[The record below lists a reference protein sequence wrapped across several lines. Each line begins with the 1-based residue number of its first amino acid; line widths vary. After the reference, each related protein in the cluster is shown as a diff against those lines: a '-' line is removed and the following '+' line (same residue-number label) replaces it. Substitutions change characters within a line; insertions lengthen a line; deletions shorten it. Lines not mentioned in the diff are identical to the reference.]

1 MKYLQDTFK
10 AELSDDSNTRVEEG
24 IVYIRSRYWSAV
36 DILELTRT
44 ADGRNDVFDEL
55 FDEWLQE
62 RIENKCSEAD
72 EFLDKLDQ
80 QDRFLRLIEAHKDGN
95 VMPFVGAGLSMPSGY
110 PGWTHFLR
118 KQWVQTLLP
127 VSDLDELLANGRYEE
142 AAQTLADF
150 FKDALFSETIERTF
164 GCSRE
169 LLVGAAGLLPYLF
182 TGSVVT
188 TNFDN
193 VIERCYEIAGL
204 MFPEKLS
211 GNESDMLRRMLSSNQ
226 RFLLKLHGRAISS
239 KGRILTRSEYDL
251 NYSGDNTLNNTIKA
265 LCDSKSLLFLGCSLT
280 VDRTIAVIK
289 DYVTEQGHGNL
300 PKHYA
305 FLEEPDTREK
315 RIKRNGDLADCHI
328 YPIWYPQHSH
338 DESIEALLMKLYSST
353 K

>member
-10 AELSDDSNTRVEEG
+10 AELSDDCNTRVEDG

-36 DILELTRT
+36 DILELART

-55 FDEWLQE
+55 FDEWFNE
-62 RIENKCSEAD
+62 RVENKCIEAK
-72 EFLDKLDQ
+72 EILDKLDQ
-80 QDRFLRLIEAHKDGN
+80 QDRFLRLIEGYKDGN

-118 KQWVQTLLP
+118 KQWDQTTFHE
-127 VSDLDELLANGRYEE
+127 SDLNELLANGRYEE

-150 FKDALFSETIERTF
+150 FKDALFSETIDRTF
-164 GCSRE
+164 GCSRD
-169 LLVGAAGLLPYLF
+169 LLAGASGLLPYLF

-193 VIERCYEIAGL
+193 VIERCYENAGL
-204 MFPEKLS
+204 TFPDKLS
-211 GNESDMLRRMLSSNQ
+211 GYESDIIRRMLLSNQ
-226 RFLLKLHGRAISS
+226 RFLLKLHGKAISG
-239 KGRILTRSEYDL
+239 KGRILTKSEYDL
-251 NYSGDNTLNNTIKA
+251 HYTEGNTLNKAVKA

-280 VDRTIAVIK
+280 VDRTISVIK
-289 DYVTEQGHGNL
+289 DYVTEQGHENL

-305 FLEEPDTREK
+305 FLEEPDTKEE
-315 RIKRNGDLADCHI
+315 RIKRNGDLAACHI
-328 YPIWYPQHSH
+328 YPIWYPQYLH
-338 DESIEALLMKLYSST
+338 DESIEALLMKLYSAT

>member
-10 AELSDDSNTRVEEG
+10 TELSEDSNTWVKDG
-24 IVYIRSRYWSAV
+24 IVYIRSRYWTAV
-36 DILELTRT
+36 DILELART

-55 FDEWLQE
+55 FDEWFNE
-62 RIENKCSEAD
+62 RVENKCIDAKEI
-72 EFLDKLDQ
+72 LDNLDQ
-80 QDRFLRLIEAHKDGN
+80 HDRFSQLIELHKKGTI
-95 VMPFVGAGLSMPSGY
+95 MPFVGAGLSMPSGY

-118 KQWVQTLLP
+118 KQWFQTLLNE
-127 VSDLDELLANGRYEE
+127 SDLDEMLVNGRYED
-142 AAQTLADF
+142 AAQKLADAF
-150 FKDALFSETIERTF
+150 NDALFCETIDHTF

-169 LLVGAAGLLPYLF
+169 PLVGAAGILPYIF

-193 VIERCYEIAGL
+193 VIERCYHNADKP
-204 MFPEKLS
+204 FSEKLS
-211 GNESDMLRRMLSSNQ
+211 GKDSSAIRRLLAANE
-226 RFLLKLHGRAISS
+226 RFILKLHGTAVTGN
-239 KGRILTRSEYDL
+239 GRILTKSEYDL
-251 NYSGDNTLNNTIKA
+251 HYSGDNTLNKTIKA

-289 DYVTEQGHGNL
+289 DYVTEEGHDNL

-305 FLEEPDTREK
+305 FLEEPDTKEE
-315 RIKRNGDLADCHI
+315 RIKRNGDLAACHI
-328 YPIWYPQHSH
+328 YPIWYPQYSH